1 MTAENQSK
9 LKLYSYGRVAENKP
23 TSTDVALVI
32 PIEILP
38 LLDGELAV
46 EDTEL
51 ETTGVDEEGKT
62 YTVKVVTRQAIKCRW
77 LQWGSN
83 RKSSPDVR
91 RDERVAIYRFGDSDL
106 FYWVSLGL
114 DDHLRRLETVIY
126 RFSNLPDGLSDDEL
140 DIDNCHVLEINSHK
154 KLINLT
160 TSKSNGEAFAYTF
173 QFNLAES
180 CVTLS
185 DNDDTW
191 IELDSAETKVTL
203 HNKDLTEIS
212 LNKRDITMYAPDNF
226 IFKCDANYT
235 LDVGGDFITTVGGD
249 YKNTVK
255 GNVTYK
261 CTDWLN
267 KSDTFKVDSPTA
279 EFTGSLK
286 VAGGITGGAG
296 LNITGASSFGGAMSA
311 NGITSSKTIQGPRDS
326 I

>member
-1 MTAENQSK
+1 MTAENVSK

-23 TSTDVALVI
+23 TSTDIALVI
-32 PIEILP
+32 PVEILP

-62 YTVKVVTRQAIKCRW
+62 YTVKIVTRQAIKCKW

-83 RKSSPDVR
+83 RKTSPDVR

-140 DIDNCHVLEINSHK
+140 DIDNCHVLEINAHK

-180 CVTLS
+180 CVTLA
-185 DNDDTW
+185 DDDDTW
-191 IELDSAETKVTL
+191 IELDSAETKITL
-203 HNKDLTEIS
+203 HNRDLTEVS
-212 LNKRDITMYAPDNF
+212 LNKRDVFIYAPDHFNF
-226 IFKCDANYT
+226 TCDGNYT
-235 LDVGGDFITTVGGD
+235 LKVGGDFTTTVGGN
-249 YKNTVK
+249 YKNTVE

-261 CTDWLN
+261 CTNWLTT
-267 KSDTFKVDSPTA
+267 SDKFKVDSPTS
-279 EFTGSLK
+279 EFTGTLK
-286 VAGGITGGAG
+286 VNGGITGGG
-296 LNITGASSFGGAMSA
+296 SLNISGTSSFGGAMTA
-311 NGITSSKTIQGPRDS
+311 NGITSSATISGPRGS